1 MPDRSILYTH
11 ANAVGLVH
19 TASTACSPGISAVDE
34 VIRAGRVVD
43 EVALMHWLLACS
55 CLAVSCSQALLQARC
70 ASDVPPGRT
79 AVSRDMIYHISQ
91 LLGLLLSVKL
101 ESACHCHRERAK
113 CAVLCTELE
122 GQESLLQVNLHA
134 WPGPAAGLPEETDGI
149 DFHSAKNPIP
159 HLSASSTHY
168 PPLTRATTLPTCRTV
183 ATRPYIE
190 SPDLDRSR
198 PPGGE
203 LRDR

>member
-1 MPDRSILYTH
+1 MPDRSILCTH

-122 GQESLLQVNLHA
+122 GQESLLQVNTCV
-134 WPGPAAGLPEETDGI
+134 AGT
-149 DFHSAKNPIP
+149 S
-159 HLSASSTHY
+159 
-168 PPLTRATTLPTCRTV
+168 RRT
-183 ATRPYIE
+183 
-190 SPDLDRSR
+190 SR
-198 PPGGE
+198 
-203 LRDR
+203 RDRRDRLPLRKEPHTTPQRQQHALPAIDPRDHTANLSHSGYSSLYRVT